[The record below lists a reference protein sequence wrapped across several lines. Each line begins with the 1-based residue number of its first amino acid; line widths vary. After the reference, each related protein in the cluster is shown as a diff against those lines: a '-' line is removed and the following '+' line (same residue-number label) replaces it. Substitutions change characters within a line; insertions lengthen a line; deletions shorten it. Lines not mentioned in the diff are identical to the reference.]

1 MDSAC
6 IIIFLSVISHSF
18 SAIVQWL
25 PSTSFNLPIN
35 FDNGKLPCSKQIVIF
50 PETVNSS
57 IIIESETLV
66 NGFILPIDGE
76 FYLEDGIIEFGPS
89 GEDNCTEGYEHFVDK
104 SYSSWNR
111 PDVWDSPKFNKATPD
126 AERVPCY
133 DDIVEFPTDKGFSV
147 ILPDKTQKL
156 RGITIADE
164 RYDTVEFKD
173 YVLRNKNQLQQ
184 FYFNKYD
191 DTGIVIEFDFC
202 KSPAGCPCQKEVLDI
217 DCEAK
222 FCPIPS
228 CVEPIQP
235 IGHCCKICG
244 GILIYKIDQS
254 FRLFPFKEQVEET
267 LSSYG
272 ENELVYHIGR
282 IPDDQIQ
289 LIIVE
294 NGEYTG
300 RSAEVVNNIA
310 NRIKWHLG
318 SQMQISGI
326 PFYKS
331 GMGSKIF
338 ISIFFIV
345 IIMMGT
351 VYLYYYK
358 LPDVRF
364 PVIGRG
370 NFTMFSRYD
379 RRSESVVSLTRRSS
393 VVPIG
398 SGAPTA
404 FRNPLY
410 DSKRSKSSVESIG
423 DQ

>member
-1 MDSAC
+1 MNSASV
-6 IIIFLSVISHSF
+6 IIFFSIISLSF
-18 SAIVQWL
+18 SAIVKWL
-25 PSTSFNLPIN
+25 PSTSFNLPVN
-35 FDNGKLPCSKQIVIF
+35 FDNGKIPCSKQTIIF

-57 IIIESETLV
+57 IIIESQTLV
-66 NGFILPIDGE
+66 SGFILPIDGE
-76 FYLEDGIIEFGPS
+76 FFIEDGEIVVGPS
-89 GEDNCTEGYEHFVDK
+89 DDANCTEGYTYFVDK
-104 SYSSWNR
+104 SISSWNR

-156 RGITIADE
+156 RGITISDE
-164 RYDTVEFKD
+164 RYDTIEFKD
-173 YVLRNKNQLQQ
+173 YVLRNKNQVQQ
-184 FYFNKYD
+184 FYLNKYE
-191 DTGIVIEFDFC
+191 DTGIEIEFDFC
-202 KSPAGCPCQKEVLDI
+202 KSPAGCPCQKEVLNI

-228 CVEPIQP
+228 CVEPVQP

-244 GILIYKIDQS
+244 GILVYKIDQS
-254 FRLFPFKEQVEET
+254 FRLFSFKEHVEET

-272 ENELVYHIGR
+272 ENELIYHIGR
-282 IPDDQIQ
+282 IPEDRIQ
-289 LIIVE
+289 LVIVE

-300 RSAEVVNNIA
+300 LSAEVVNNIA
-310 NRIKWHLG
+310 NNMKWHLE

-331 GMGSKIF
+331 GMGGKIF

-345 IIMMGT
+345 ILVMGA
-351 VYLYYYK
+351 VYVYYYK

-379 RRSESVVSLTRRSS
+379 RRSESVVSLTRRAS
-393 VVPIG
+393 VAPIG
-398 SGAPTA
+398 SGGPTA

-410 DSKRSKSSVESIG
+410 DSKRSKSSVESTG